1 MSVSHQQ
8 VPLEYNEVKS
18 KKGDFMNNQVESLN
32 DLKALQEEAAKDSR
46 DYKVYY
52 KLGDYY
58 KEQGNVRRAYLSYIH
73 SLYLGK
79 EKEDVTHV
87 SKEID
92 TIKKE
97 TPEYAPQVSLL
108 IPSVPVL
115 AQMKAILA
123 ATLALKED
131 SNVIVLLDW
140 EESKEVT
147 DWLKEV
153 KDITLLSVK
162 GLPLHKAYEKA
173 VSLTE
178 DGDDLLILDKGSAL
192 LNHALYHLRVSLYR
206 NDEIGAVNA
215 VTNGP
220 AYDLTEFETP
230 IKGADGYAI
239 EHNLPGDEHMDPLLV
254 PSCGS
259 ILVKR
264 TYWDEINGFDPSFL
278 TLEVAEKDLS
288 FQLISIKKLM
298 FVCHH
303 GYVYTLVQPQNNPAR
318 LLDYNYFHVK
328 WDVRLNYSMFS
339 RPEILA
345 LITDPTDTPLKVLD
359 VGCACGA
366 SLLSIKNKFPA
377 SEPHGIELDPGSW
390 NIASKLFP
398 VTQGNVEQDLDYP
411 KEYFDYIIFGDVL
424 EHLNQPEAVLV
435 NMKRYL
441 KPGGMILASIPNIM
455 HISVI
460 GDLLNGAFTYQDS
473 GILDRTHLRFFTK
486 GEIFKMF
493 SRAGY
498 EILDVGN
505 TRVWVSD
512 DQMHLINKL
521 CALSTSET
529 DAFLA
534 YQYLIKA
541 KR

>member
-1 MSVSHQQ
+1 
-8 VPLEYNEVKS
+8 
-18 KKGDFMNNQVESLN
+18 MNNQVESLKN
-32 DLKALQEEAAKDSR
+32 LKALQEEAAKDSR

-73 SLYLGK
+73 SLYLGN

-87 SKEID
+87 SNEID
-92 TIKKE
+92 AIKKE
-97 TPEYAPQVSLL
+97 TPEYAPQVSIL

-115 AQMKAILA
+115 AQMKAILT

-162 GLPLHKAYEKA
+162 GLPFHKAYEKA
-173 VSLTE
+173 VSLT
-178 DGDDLLILDKGSAL
+178 GARDDLLILDKGSAL
-192 LNHALYHLRVSLYR
+192 LNHALYHLRISLYR
-206 NDEIGAVNA
+206 DDQIGAVNA

-230 IKGADGYAI
+230 IKRADGYAI

-259 ILVKR
+259 ILIKR
-264 TYWDEINGFDPSFL
+264 TCWNEINGFDPSFL

-288 FQLISIKKLM
+288 FQLISIKKLTY
-298 FVCHH
+298 VCHH

-318 LLDYNYFHVK
+318 LLDYNYFYVK

-390 NIASKLFP
+390 SIASKLFP

-486 GEIFKMF
+486 GEIIKMF

-498 EILDVGN
+498 EILDTGN

-534 YQYLIKA
+534 YQYLVKA